1 MDRVTLHQ
9 LQCFDAVVSQ
19 GSFQAGAAKLGRT
32 HSTVFTSIRNL
43 EEQLGLRL
51 FDRDGYRVSLTREG
65 RAFHDRARVFLQDA
79 ALLRDH
85 ARKLATGEE
94 SDLRIVIGDMCPL
107 PEVLGLLR
115 RFFETCPSTRFHLLS
130 EAISGPWERLFDD
143 DAELIIHH
151 IDKSDTRLD
160 FIDLFSDEVLP
171 VAAPG
176 FLRFPPSREIA
187 PQQLRDYV
195 QCIVRDTARH
205 SAPRDYYLVE
215 GARTCT
221 VSDQLMKKEFILQ
234 GMAWGHMP
242 RFLVAEELN
251 DGRLLSIAGRH
262 LRGGTGEIVAARRS
276 DRPHGPIAERL
287 WRYIAAE
294 APKLRLTMRQRD
306 HRTLVRKKSRVRRQA
321 SSPAA

>member
-9 LQCFDAVVSQ
+9 LQCFDAVVSH
-19 GSFQAGAAKLGRT
+19 GGFQAGAARLGRT

-51 FDRDGYRVSLTREG
+51 FDRDGYRVVLTREG
-65 RAFHDRARVFLQDA
+65 RAFHDRTRVFLQDA

-85 ARKLATGEE
+85 ARQLAMGEE
-94 SDLRIVIGDMCPL
+94 SELRIVVGDMCPL

-115 RFFETCPSTRFHLLS
+115 RFFATCPGTRLHLQS

-143 DAELIIHH
+143 DADLIFHH
-151 IDKSDTRLD
+151 IDKSDTRLAY
-160 FIDLFSDEVLP
+160 IDLFADDVLP
-171 VAAPG
+171 VLAPG
-176 FLRFPPSREIA
+176 FLRFALSREIT
-187 PQQLRDYV
+187 PQQMRDYV
-195 QCIVRDTARH
+195 QCVVRDTARH
-205 SAPRDYYLVE
+205 SARRDYYLIE

-242 RFLVAEELN
+242 GFLVAEELR

-287 WRYIAAE
+287 WRCIGSE
-294 APKLRLTMRQRD
+294 APKLRRVVKR
-306 HRTLVRKKSRVRRQA
+306 RASR
-321 SSPAA
+321 PG